1 MKGIQIERL
10 SVVEEDGL
18 FWAMDWV
25 SGYGGNAT
33 TNRYH
38 LSFRTRRDAEA
49 FVKAAKR
56 AIAKQSA

>member
-1 MKGIQIERL
+1 MRIIRPDRL

-25 SGYGGNAT
+25 EGTFGHST
-33 TNRYH
+33 INRYH
-38 LSFRTRRDAEA
+38 LAFKNKRDAES

-56 AIAKQSA
+56 AEQVSA